1 MAFLSCGAEF
11 LGVVWISSGGGA
23 YLPWANS
30 AARAAYP
37 PLADSGRPAM
47 NPCLDGWRVRFIRA
61 EMKGYM
67 GGAFL

>member
-1 MAFLSCGAEF
+1 MWFGFHREAARICR
-11 LGVVWISSGGGA
+11 
-23 YLPWANS
+23 WAN
-30 AARAAYP
+30 RAAYP

-47 NPCLDGWRVRFIRA
+47 NPCLDGWRVMFIRA